1 MSDSESIDIDAY
13 FERTGYGGSTRTDLD
28 TLAAIHRAHLTAIP
42 YENLEIQLGRE
53 KTIGEDAFFDAIVER
68 RRGGWCYEMNG
79 LLTTVL
85 RELEFNVTRVGG
97 AVARKL
103 IGDDAVGNHMVGLV
117 DIDGV
122 RFVADVGLGDGPLEP
137 FELIEGDWSE
147 GELNFALEKLDDDWW
162 RFHNHPHGL
171 APSFDFTEEPRT
183 LDWYRPMCARLQ
195 VDPNSPFVN
204 YAMTFRRT
212 PTGARSLRDTTLF
225 EVAGAERT
233 EREIDDAAEYASLI
247 TELLGSDLGEELT
260 QLWTAA
266 QARASARATAG
277 DPEATG
283 LE

>member
-1 MSDSESIDIDAY
+1 LPNSESIDLDAY
-13 FERTGYGGSTRTDLD
+13 FERTGYGGSTQPDFD
-28 TLAAIHRAHLTAIP
+28 TLAAIHRSHLTSIP

-53 KTIGEDAFFDAIVER
+53 KTIGEGAFFDALVGR

-85 RELEFNVTRVGG
+85 RELEFEVTRIGG

-103 IGDDAVGNHMVGLV
+103 IGDDAIGNHMVGIV
-117 DIDGV
+117 DIDGT

-137 FELIEGDWSE
+137 FELKEGSWSE
-147 GELNFALEKLDDDWW
+147 GEFTFSLEKLDHDWW
-162 RFHNHPHGL
+162 RFHNHAHGL
-171 APSFDFTEEPRT
+171 APSFDFTEEVRS

-212 PTGARSLRDTTLF
+212 QTGARSLRDTTLF
-225 EVAGAERT
+225 EVTGAAMSEHQ
-233 EREIDDAAEYASLI
+233 IDDETEYTTLI
-247 TELLGSDLGEELT
+247 TELLDCDLGEEIT
-260 QLWTAA
+260 RLWTAA
-266 QARASARATAG
+266 QARTAARA
-277 DPEATG
+277 